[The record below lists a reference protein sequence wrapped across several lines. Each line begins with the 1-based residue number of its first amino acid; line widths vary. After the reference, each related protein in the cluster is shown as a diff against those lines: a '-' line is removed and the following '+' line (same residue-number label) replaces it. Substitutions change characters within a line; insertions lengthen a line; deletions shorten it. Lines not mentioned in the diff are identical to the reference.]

1 MLSCQHCDVKNES
14 VDPLLL
20 CEKCV
25 KRLDL
30 LDEAVGFV
38 KLMADRTC
46 ESRYQRMPEP
56 RDCEEDGLV
65 CYVCRA
71 RAILRKH
78 EELS

>member
-30 LDEAVGFV
+30 LDEAVG
-38 KLMADRTC
+38 LLRDIDRDMS
-46 ESRYQRMPEP
+46 EPSRELITISRGGKRHE
-56 RDCEEDGLV
+56 RLST
-65 CYVCRA
+65 
-71 RAILRKH
+71 ILRKH
-78 EELS
+78 EELP

>member
-30 LDEAVGFV
+30 LDEAVGLLKGFAV
-38 KLMADRTC
+38 LINDDD
-46 ESRYQRMPEP
+46 QRATFDEAEMY
-56 RDCEEDGLV
+56 RRLCV
-65 CYVCRA
+65 V
-71 RAILRKH
+71 IRKH
-78 EELS
+78 EELP